1 MTVNFFIAG
10 GSGHWSELNHYP
22 AILALKDEGI
32 QARVAVIC
40 DPINPY
46 TVNAAHYKV
55 GRNNLETVLAQ
66 DKPIWV
72 NPTEFSPEELKKKL
86 AQLCKDEE
94 ISIAIVATD
103 PTQHYFYADFVVEQG
118 LNVLCDK
125 PLIVVPDSSWNVEQ
139 AQLIEDRFQSLLK
152 KVRANQQLNPHYR
165 FCTPLRRR
173 ALTPFVKIAESLQ
186 DVYQKTDQGLTYVNA
201 IVNGG
206 VHRYPA
212 EFLKGGA
219 HGFVDGV
226 GSLSHSSYHYL
237 DVIAWY
243 LQSAPGNIASI
254 ELTLPYVG
262 RVKDYLAKQGYK
274 QLLHI
279 NQEDPSN
286 VVDGVEL
293 SDSILNAELDFTVHM
308 QLFDENNTK
317 LGLFSYTCNHT
328 TFSSRRTKYDPEMLD
343 HANDKD
349 GGRMSQIYFDIHQG
363 ALQNWLLI
371 KNDVVFEGNTIEVTQ
386 RLHPELGDSYWKSE
400 FADAYDS
407 QTVTPKDLFVS
418 FVKSSIGMPVL
429 EVHDA
434 QLQLLDTQE
443 LTHRIF
449 SASYELLA
457 RNHVEP
463 NVPSSIRIAV

>member
-1 MTVNFFIAG
+1 MIVNFFIAG

-22 AILALKDEGI
+22 AILSLQNEGI
-32 QARVAVIC
+32 DARVAVIC

-46 TVNAAHYKV
+46 TVNPKHFKV
-55 GRNNLETVLAQ
+55 GRNNLEKILER

-72 NPTEFSPEELKKKL
+72 NPTEFTEDELKQHLSKL
-86 AQLCKDEE
+86 FKEE
-94 ISIAIVATD
+94 AITIAIIATD
-103 PTQHYFYADFVVEQG
+103 PTQHYFYADFVVEQKV
-118 LNVLCDK
+118 NVLCDK
-125 PLIVVPDSSWNVEQ
+125 PLIVVPDASWNVMQ
-139 AQLIEDRFQSLLK
+139 AELIEQRFQHLLR
-152 KVRANQQLNPHYR
+152 KVRANQQVNPEYR

-173 ALTPFVKIAESLQ
+173 ALAPFVKIADSLE
-186 DVYQKTDQGLTYVNA
+186 DVYKKTGQGLTYMNA

-226 GSLSHSSYHYL
+226 GSLSHSSYHYV

-243 LQSAPGNIASI
+243 LQSAPGNVSTI

-274 QLLHI
+274 ELMQI
-279 NQEDPSN
+279 NREEASN
-286 VVDGVEL
+286 VAEGVVL
-293 SDSILNAELDFTVHM
+293 SDSIQNAELDFTIHI
-308 QLFDENNTK
+308 QLYDSNHTK

-328 TFSSRRTKYDPEMLD
+328 TFSSRRTKYDPQMLD

-386 RLHPELGDSYWKSE
+386 RLHPELGHSYWKSE
-400 FADAYDS
+400 FADAYDN

-418 FVKSSIGMPVL
+418 FVKMSVGMPVP
-429 EVHDA
+429 EVHDE
-434 QLQLLDTQE
+434 QLQLLDSQE

-457 RNHVEP
+457 KNYEEP
-463 NVPSSIRIAV
+463 NTLPCIRISL

>member
-1 MTVNFFIAG
+1 M
-10 GSGHWSELNHYP
+10 
-22 AILALKDEGI
+22 
-32 QARVAVIC
+32 
-40 DPINPY
+40 
-46 TVNAAHYKV
+46 
-55 GRNNLETVLAQ
+55 
-66 DKPIWV
+66 
-72 NPTEFSPEELKKKL
+72 
-86 AQLCKDEE
+86 
-94 ISIAIVATD
+94 
-103 PTQHYFYADFVVEQG
+103 
-118 LNVLCDK
+118 
-125 PLIVVPDSSWNVEQ
+125 
-139 AQLIEDRFQSLLK
+139 
-152 KVRANQQLNPHYR
+152 
-165 FCTPLRRR
+165 
-173 ALTPFVKIAESLQ
+173 
-186 DVYQKTDQGLTYVNA
+186 
-201 IVNGG
+201 NGG

-226 GSLSHSSYHYL
+226 GSLSHSSYHYV

-243 LQSAPGNIASI
+243 LQSAPGSISSI

-274 QLLHI
+274 ELMHL
-279 NQEDPSN
+279 NQEDSSK
-286 VVDGVEL
+286 VVEGVEL
-293 SDSILNAELDFTVHM
+293 TDSIMNAELDFTIHM
-308 QLFDENNTK
+308 QLFDKSDTK

-343 HANDKD
+343 HANDKY

-386 RLHPELGDSYWKSE
+386 RLHPNLGDTYCKSA

-418 FVKSSIGMPVL
+418 FVKSSIGIPVPDS
-429 EVHDA
+429 HDK

-457 RNHVEP
+457 KNHVEP
-463 NVPSSIRIAV
+463 NVLSSIRIPL